1 MAKFGEYLGGFNDV
15 YSSIAA
21 FAEETF
27 PSDVFF
33 PLDNM
38 YLVNYQPNQIDIFD
52 CLCCRQ
58 SLDFMGQDFTGS
70 VLILDLLL
78 NLAKNPIQS
87 HDGRR
92 FPGPHSLTRR
102 LFHVSELSSK
112 NLRLFYNRRAF

>member
-1 MAKFGEYLGGFNDV
+1 MAKFGEYLGGVNDV

-58 SLDFMGQDFTGS
+58 SLDFMGQDFSFS

-78 NLAKNPIQS
+78 NLAKKSYPKSRWSEVPWPSQS
-87 HDGRR
+87 C
-92 FPGPHSLTRR
+92 SASISC
-102 LFHVSELSSK
+102 V
-112 NLRLFYNRRAF
+112 